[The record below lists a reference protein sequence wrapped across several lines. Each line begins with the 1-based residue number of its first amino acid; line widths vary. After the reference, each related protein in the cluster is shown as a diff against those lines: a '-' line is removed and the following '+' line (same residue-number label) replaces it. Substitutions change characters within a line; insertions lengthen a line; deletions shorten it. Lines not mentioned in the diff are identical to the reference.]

1 MGNQF
6 HSWQKLL
13 FKIGFGKKEKEKILK
28 NEYKIKNNS
37 LFLDKNLQN
46 KKIVVFFDVDD
57 TLINGQT
64 QKLMISYFYQKKKI
78 NFTFLLKIYFWFL
91 LYKIGFVS
99 SGASLMI
106 KAYKLVEGIKIE
118 EFKNFTLDLFEKRI
132 KSRIY
137 PQAIERINFHKKK
150 GHEIVLLSK
159 SCKIL
164 IDIIKDYLDVSLSI
178 ATELEVK
185 NGILTGKIKGPIIH
199 GEEKLKI
206 VKKLASIKNWNLK
219 ESYAYGD
226 HYSDLPFLKA
236 VGNTCVVN
244 PDRKLKK
251 EAKRN
256 NWKIFYWH
264 FKP

>member
-1 MGNQF
+1 MTNPF
-6 HSWQKLL
+6 YSWQKLL
-13 FKIGFGKKEKEKILK
+13 SRVGLWKSEKEKIFK
-28 NEYKIKNNS
+28 NECEIKNNS
-37 LFLDKNLQN
+37 SRFNENLQN
-46 KKIVVFFDVDD
+46 KKITVFFDVDD

-78 NFTFLLKIYFWFL
+78 NLTFLLKIYFWFL

-99 SGASLMI
+99 SGTSLMS
-106 KAYKLVEGIKIE
+106 KAYKLTEGIKVE
-118 EFKNFTLDLFEKRI
+118 EFKNFMLDLFKKRI

-137 PQAIERINFHKKK
+137 PQAIERINFHKQK

-164 IDIIKDYLDVSLSI
+164 IDIIKDYLDVPLSF

-185 NGILTGKIKGPIIH
+185 NGTLTGKINGPIVH

-206 VKKLASIKNWNLK
+206 VEKLAPIRNWNLK

-226 HYSDLPFLKA
+226 HYSDLPLLKA
-236 VGNTCVVN
+236 VGHPCVVN
-244 PDRKLKK
+244 PAGKLKK
-251 EAKRN
+251 EAEKN
-256 NWKIFYWH
+256 NWSIFYWRL
-264 FKP
+264 

>member
-1 MGNQF
+1 MANPI

-13 FKIGFGKKEKEKILK
+13 LRVGLRESERERIFK
-28 NEYKIKNNS
+28 NEYETKNNS
-37 LFLDKNLQN
+37 SCFNENLQN
-46 KKIVVFFDVDD
+46 KKIAVFFDVDGTIID
-57 TLINGQT
+57 GQT

-91 LYKIGFVS
+91 LYKIGLVS
-99 SGASLMI
+99 SGISLM
-106 KAYKLVEGIKIE
+106 KGGYKLVEGIKLK
-118 EFKNFTLDLFEKRI
+118 EFKNFMLDLFEKKT

-150 GHEIVLLSK
+150 GHEIVLISK

-164 IDIIKDYLDVSLSI
+164 IDIIKDYLNASLSI

-185 NGILTGKIKGPIIH
+185 NGILTGKIEGPIIH
-199 GEEKLKI
+199 REEKLKI
-206 VKKLASIKNWNLK
+206 VKKLTPIKNWNLK

-226 HYSDLPFLKA
+226 HYSDLPLLKA
-236 VGNTCVVN
+236 VGHACVVN

-251 EAKRN
+251 EAERN
-256 NWKIFYWH
+256 NWSIFYWRL
-264 FKP
+264 